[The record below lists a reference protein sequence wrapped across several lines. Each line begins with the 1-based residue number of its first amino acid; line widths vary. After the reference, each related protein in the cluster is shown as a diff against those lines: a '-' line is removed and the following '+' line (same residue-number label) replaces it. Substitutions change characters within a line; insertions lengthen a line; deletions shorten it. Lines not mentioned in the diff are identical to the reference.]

1 MNQLPVGV
9 SVDDKYNG
17 QGDGLESLNSTLNCD
32 KSANFFALGLGAQH
46 VKVGGFVIDIE
57 QITNEGLIKMRKLLP

>member
-57 QITNEGLIKMRKLLP
+57 